1 MEISKQSQTAGEG
14 STQIQAQY
22 LVNIN
27 GIDEKRA
34 REIYREEYAIS
45 RQNWT
50 EEANEIADNR
60 VRQFED
66 RLMPKMLQYDNSL
79 KFFADPAFQ
88 YTLRKAQ
95 IAAASSERDD
105 DYNLLSELLVNR
117 VEQRFN
123 RERRLGVVKA
133 IEVVDQID
141 VKALIGLSLVYAF
154 SKYTPVSR
162 KLSDGLKTLDQFYGK
177 IISRMFLPQGYSWM
191 EHLELLMAIRI
202 KDKGLHHFKKSEEYL
217 PKHLSMYLEKG
228 ILADSEEY
236 HKLQERFGPVGL
248 NDSCFVPH
256 PLKEGFL
263 YWGTERRV
271 DRIVFVKNVGS
282 ATVQEPLNYE
292 QKAVVRD
299 AIAMACKD
307 GSDDLELRNAF
318 LKEWDKYENLAKVR
332 MWWDSLDGSF
342 EITPVG
348 VALSNAYIHGKDPS
362 VPWLY

>member
-1 MEISKQSQTAGEG
+1 MDLSKQNQTAGDG
-14 STQIQAQY
+14 STQIQAEY

-45 RQNWT
+45 RQSWT
-50 EEANEIADNR
+50 EEASEIADSR
-60 VRQFED
+60 VRLFED
-66 RLMPKMLQYDNSL
+66 RLMPKMIQYDNSL

-88 YTLRKAQ
+88 FTLRKAQ

-123 RERRLGVVKA
+123 RERSLGVVKA

-141 VKALIGLSLVYAF
+141 EKALIGLALVYAF

-162 KLSDGLKTLDQFYGK
+162 RLSDGLKTLNHFYDE
-177 IISRMFLPQGYSWM
+177 IVSNMYLPQGYPWI
-191 EHLELLMAIRI
+191 EHLELLLAIRI
-202 KDKGLHHFKKSEEYL
+202 KDKDLHHFKKSDDYL
-217 PKHLSMYLEKG
+217 PKQFSMYLEKG
-228 ILADSEEY
+228 IQADSVEY
-236 HKLQERFGPVGL
+236 HKLQERFGQVGL
-248 NDSCFVPH
+248 NCSCFVPH
-256 PLKEGFL
+256 PLKDGFL
-263 YWGTERRV
+263 YWGAERKV
-271 DRIVFVKNVGS
+271 DRIRFVRNVGG
-282 ATVQEPLNYE
+282 AIVKEPLNYE
-292 QKAVVRD
+292 QKAVVQD
-299 AIAMACKD
+299 AISLACKD
-307 GSDDLELRNAF
+307 GCNDQELRNAF
-318 LKEWDKYENLAKVR
+318 LKEWDKYEHLAKVR
-332 MWWDSLDGSF
+332 KWWDSLDGAF

>member
-1 MEISKQSQTAGEG
+1 MELNKQNQTAGDG

-45 RQNWT
+45 KQNWT
-50 EEANEIADNR
+50 EEASEIADSR

-66 RLMPKMLQYDNSL
+66 RLMPKMIQYDKSL

-88 YTLRKAQ
+88 FTLRKAQ
-95 IAAASSERDD
+95 IAAASSERED

-117 VEQRFN
+117 IEQQFN

-141 VKALIGLSLVYAF
+141 EKALIGLSLVYAF
-154 SKYTPVSR
+154 SKYAPVSR
-162 KLSDGLKTLDQFYGK
+162 RINDGLKALDRFYGA
-177 IISRMFLPQGYSWM
+177 IISKKFLPQGVSWM

-202 KDKGLHHFKKSEEYL
+202 KDKGLHHFKKSEEYI
-217 PKHLSMYLEKG
+217 PKCFSMYLEKG
-228 ILADSEEY
+228 LQADSEEY
-236 HKLQERFGPVGL
+236 HKLQERFEQVGL

-263 YWGTERRV
+263 YWGTEKRV
-271 DRIVFVKNVGS
+271 DRIVFVKKMGI
-282 ATVQEPLNYE
+282 ATIQEPFNDE
-292 QKAVVRD
+292 QKAVVRG
-299 AIAMACKD
+299 AIALACKD
-307 GSDDLELRNAF
+307 GSDEQELRNAF
-318 LKEWDKYENLAKVR
+318 LKEWDKYEHLAAVR
-332 MWWDSLDGSF
+332 KWWDSLDGSF

-362 VPWLY
+362 VPWMY